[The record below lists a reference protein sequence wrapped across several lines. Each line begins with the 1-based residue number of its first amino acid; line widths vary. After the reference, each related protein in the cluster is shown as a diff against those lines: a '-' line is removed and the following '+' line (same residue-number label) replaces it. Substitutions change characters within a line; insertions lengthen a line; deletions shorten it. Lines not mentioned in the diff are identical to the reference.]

1 MINNLL
7 NNIETIYL
15 AYGATDFR
23 KQIPSLCA
31 EVKSKFNLNP
41 YKKAAFIFCNKKRNS
56 IKVLCYDKNGF
67 ILAQKTLLNTEK
79 MKFQWPR
86 NKNDMKMITKEQLNW
101 LLAGLK
107 ICPEKYFKEIQI
119 DPKNIAI

>member
-41 YKKAAFIFCNKKRNS
+41 YKKAAFIFCNKKRNVS
-56 IKVLCYDKNGF
+56 GKRKDVLKPQVTSYIIRTSLEVISC
-67 ILAQKTLLNTEK
+67 
-79 MKFQWPR
+79 
-86 NKNDMKMITKEQLNW
+86 
-101 LLAGLK
+101 
-107 ICPEKYFKEIQI
+107 
-119 DPKNIAI
+119 